1 MYQKEK
7 EKSRATNARLFLS
20 FYRIFELARHCC
32 CRAAHFLFAVL
43 PPRYRT
49 PLYPP
54 VISPLAQNC
63 YTLNLSLVLKQ
74 SYRRVCTLR
83 ISFIFHIVSR
93 ARITRQDL
101 VGSFRSK
108 EKRERELQRS
118 VSCSRIYR
126 FSTRTNKLTKRCRKD
141 CGSGSRSGSKKL
153 IIIPRWG

>member
-1 MYQKEK
+1 MKKNPDNEVYQKEK

-108 EKRERELQRS
+108 EKRERIATI
-118 VSCSRIYR
+118 RIVLAHISL
-126 FSTRTNKLTKRCRKD
+126 FHANE
-141 CGSGSRSGSKKL
+141 
-153 IIIPRWG
+153 